1 MNILIVDDHPLV
13 CAALESVIKDS
24 FSGVVV
30 EQIFCAKKALA
41 YLAKCKVDIL
51 VLDIELGDDD
61 GFDLLHKAK
70 RFGFDGKVIVI
81 SSKDERLCSDLAISK
96 GVSGYLD
103 KKESVSRV
111 ADAVKAVS
119 RGYTYFRQ
127 VSSRVSQRG
136 SGRSVKLST
145 RERAVLRLLLDGYPN
160 KEIARKMNISEK
172 TVSTYKRRI
181 LDKYDVRS
189 VFMLVKY
196 SSYIIR

>member
-13 CAALESVIKDS
+13 CAALENVIEEN
-24 FSGVVV
+24 FENVVV
-30 EQIFCAKKALA
+30 EQAFNAKKALSF
-41 YLAKCKVDIL
+41 LAENKIDIL

-81 SSKDERLCSDLAISK
+81 SSKDEKLCSDLAVSA
-96 GVSGYLD
+96 GASGYLD

-111 ADAVKAVS
+111 ADAIKAVNS
-119 RGYTYFRQ
+119 GYTYFRQ
-127 VSSRVSQRG
+127 INTATSHG
-136 SGRSVKLST
+136 NGTIKLST
-145 RERAVLRLLLDGYPN
+145 RESAVLRLLLDGHTN
-160 KEIARKMNISEK
+160 KEIARRMNISEK

-189 VFMLVKY
+189 VFMLVKN
-196 SSYIIR
+196 SSYILK

>member
-13 CAALESVIKDS
+13 CAALENVIEEN
-24 FSGVVV
+24 FENVVV
-30 EQIFCAKKALA
+30 EQAFNAKKALSF
-41 YLAKCKVDIL
+41 LAENKIDIL

-81 SSKDERLCSDLAISK
+81 SSKDEKLCSDLAVSA
-96 GVSGYLD
+96 GASGYLD

-111 ADAVKAVS
+111 ADAIKAVNS
-119 RGYTYFRQ
+119 GYTYFRQ
-127 VSSRVSQRG
+127 INTATSHG
-136 SGRSVKLST
+136 NGTIKLST
-145 RERAVLRLLLDGYPN
+145 RESAVLRLLLDGHTN
-160 KEIARKMNISEK
+160 KEIARRMNISKK

-189 VFMLVKY
+189 VFMLVKN
-196 SSYIIR
+196 SSYILK

>member
-13 CAALESVIKDS
+13 CAALENVIEEN
-24 FSGVVV
+24 FENVVV
-30 EQIFCAKKALA
+30 EQAFNAKKALSF
-41 YLAKCKVDIL
+41 LAENKIDIL

-81 SSKDERLCSDLAISK
+81 SSKDEKLCSDLAVSA
-96 GVSGYLD
+96 GASGYLD

-111 ADAVKAVS
+111 ADAIKAVNS
-119 RGYTYFRQ
+119 GYTYFRQ
-127 VSSRVSQRG
+127 INTTTSHG
-136 SGRSVKLST
+136 NGTIKLST
-145 RERAVLRLLLDGYPN
+145 RESAVLRLLLDGHTN
-160 KEIARKMNISEK
+160 KEIARRMNISEK

-189 VFMLVKY
+189 VFMLVKN
-196 SSYIIR
+196 SSYILK

>member
-13 CAALESVIKDS
+13 CAALENVIEEN
-24 FSGVVV
+24 FENVVV
-30 EQIFCAKKALA
+30 EQAFNAKKALSF
-41 YLAKCKVDIL
+41 LAESKIDIL

-81 SSKDERLCSDLAISK
+81 SSKDEKLCSDLAVSA
-96 GVSGYLD
+96 GASGYLD

-111 ADAVKAVS
+111 ADAIKAVNS
-119 RGYTYFRQ
+119 GYTYFRQ
-127 VSSRVSQRG
+127 INTATSHG
-136 SGRSVKLST
+136 NGTIKLST
-145 RERAVLRLLLDGYPN
+145 RESAVLRLLLDGHTN
-160 KEIARKMNISEK
+160 KEIARRMNISEK

-189 VFMLVKY
+189 VFMLVKN
-196 SSYIIR
+196 SSYILK